1 MQYTMPIQSAGRRY
15 HPIVRRL
22 IILAIL
28 IPADACSEQTT
39 KAMFG
44 EARQRLWIVINF
56 QVGDMPRKQL
66 RRRFS
71 VGVQF
76 SLMDARVFDGQC
88 SSNHIVMSKLNKRT
102 IHIGRKIAIIE
113 IITSTMPLNNI
124 HLAASKL
131 ANDAAK
137 SF

>member
-1 MQYTMPIQSAGRRY
+1 M
-15 HPIVRRL
+15 
-22 IILAIL
+22 LAVL
-28 IPADACSEQTT
+28 IPADVCSEQTT

-44 EARQRLWIVINF
+44 EVRQRLWIVINF

-131 ANDAAK
+131 ANDTAK